1 MRRLV
6 SLLCLFSITA
16 CGGGGSRSALPGA
29 SGAQLGAPHGIR
41 GTSAIGISTSS
52 IAFTSTDLN
61 TVRVVQTTWD
71 DDTRKAAVSS
81 DPLVVDVSPPFQ
93 QALCLAPGVCGAT
106 YFVTPLNAG
115 TATITFS
122 DHDGA
127 EHIDL
132 HITVTAPPTGT
143 LYVAGLGEV
152 DAFPAATDGSALP
165 ARRITGFFT
174 PFSDPQDTV
183 SAAGA
188 VSVGVD
194 GTLYVVRNYLA
205 GPYNPACEVIEESA
219 TATGTSGVQRKYACA
234 GRPGLG
240 IAPGSSGEVD
250 VVVDGTWGGVKVQR
264 FGNGLLRS
272 TLNAIGTVAAPGGLA
287 TDSSGNIFVS
297 STKVSRTITSQV
309 LEYAAGAPD
318 GATPTRTIAAPAGG
332 VFGAIAVA
340 PPDGTIYAV
349 YVAPNLTGR
358 PEASIYAYA
367 PGSALPSRKIGPFG
381 TDVVTSLACD
391 RGGELFVAL
400 NTLLPISSRV
410 AVYAPAADGN
420 AFPIRT
426 IPNPIPADAPGGGA
440 IVAIGLSP
448 PDAPPPQVILS
459 RRRQQH

>member
-16 CGGGGSRSALPGA
+16 CGGGGSRSLPGPG
-29 SGAQLGAPHGIR
+29 GAQVGAPHGTR
-41 GTSAIGISTSS
+41 GASSIGISTSS
-52 IAFTSTDLN
+52 IDFTSTGSSALQ
-61 TVRVVQTTWD
+61 VVQTTWD
-71 DDTRKAAVSS
+71 DDSRKVAVSS

-93 QALCLAPGVCGAT
+93 PALCLSPGVCVAT
-106 YFVTPLNAG
+106 YRITPLNAG

-205 GPYNPACEVIEESA
+205 SRYNPACEVIEESA
-219 TATGTSGVQRKYACA
+219 TATGTAGVQRRYACA

-240 IAPGSSGEVD
+240 VAPGLSGEVD
-250 VVVDGTWGGVKVQR
+250 VVVNGTWGGVKVQR
-264 FGNGLLRS
+264 FASGLLRS
-272 TLNAIGTVAAPGGLA
+272 TLNATGTVAAPGGLA
-287 TDSSGNIFVS
+287 TDSSGNLFVS
-297 STKVSRTITSQV
+297 STTLSRTITSQV

-318 GATPTRTIAAPAGG
+318 GAAPTRTIAAPSGG
-332 VFGAIAVA
+332 VFGAIAIA
-340 PPDGTIYAV
+340 PPDGTVYAA
-349 YVAPNLTGR
+349 YIAPNLNGV
-358 PEASIYAYA
+358 PEASIYAYP

-400 NTLLPISSRV
+400 NTFFPRSSRV

-420 AFPIRT
+420 ASPIRT
-426 IPNPIPADAPGGGA
+426 IPNPIPADAPGGTA

-448 PDAPPPQVILS
+448 PDAPPPEVPLTH
-459 RRRQQH
+459 RRQQH